1 MNGGDFLFGPRLRQ
15 PDQRSCGPSCLV
27 VARMVLDPAY
37 ADEVLPRFGAEAL
50 ATHRRVI
57 GSRPAA
63 GALQL
68 PWPRALGTPPWAV
81 AHEMERM
88 TGVRYSW
95 RLARWHREK
104 VYERMLAGLET
115 GLPVPLYVGS
125 GLLPR
130 HVVLALEEEEAGAVD
145 VYNPARGDLVTV
157 ARKAF
162 LDSALGLGSWDLP
175 WFTVTPR
182 S

>member
-1 MNGGDFLFGPRLRQ
+1 MSHGALDFGPSLRQ

-37 ADEVLPRFGAEAL
+37 AGDAGPRFAEEVL
-50 ATHRRVI
+50 ATHRRVT

-81 AHEMERM
+81 AHEMGRIS
-88 TGVRYSW
+88 GVGYSW
-95 RLARWHREK
+95 RLARWGRGTA
-104 VYERMLAGLET
+104 YERVLAELST

-125 GLLPR
+125 TWLPR
-130 HVVLALEEEEAGAVD
+130 HVVLALEADAGTVE
-145 VYNPARGDLVTV
+145 VYDPARGRLVTV
-157 ARKAF
+157 TQEAF
-162 LDSALGLGSWDLP
+162 TEPALGIGSWNVP

-182 S
+182 R